1 MLDKQRIAWSLRSW
15 TEGLAGRRAEA
26 NALLRE
32 MLVAMAVCV
41 TIRGQL
47 AMQDVVET
55 KYLTV
60 LVMMPQALARES

>member
-1 MLDKQRIAWSLRSW
+1 
-15 TEGLAGRRAEA
+15 
-26 NALLRE
+26 